1 MINVVSCI
9 DGSPATLAVCDAGAW
24 ASQGMAT
31 PLQLLH
37 VLDKSERLDHDNFA
51 YSDLSG
57 SLGIDSRK
65 HLLEEL
71 VELDAKR
78 SRLALEHGKL
88 MLEDAKNRATQQGAQ
103 EVSTLQR
110 HGGLL
115 ESVLDLQDDTILLIM
130 GRLGDSHAGQALA
143 VGSQLESVIRAVR
156 KPILI
161 TLDEFSAPSNF
172 MIAYDGRSVTQNVL
186 DTLIASPLLKG
197 LPCHLVAV
205 NNTSLDRRPELQV
218 AADKVTAAGFDV
230 ISTVLQGE
238 MQTEL
243 QGYQREHGIEL
254 MVMGAYGHS
263 RIRRLFL
270 GSNTTDMVSAS
281 TIPLII
287 VR

>member
-9 DGSPATLAVCDAGAW
+9 DGSPGAFAVCDAGAW
-24 ASQGMAT
+24 ASQRMAT

-37 VLDKSERLDHDNFA
+37 VLDKSESPART
-51 YSDLSG
+51 DLSG
-57 SLGIDSRK
+57 SLGVDSRE
-65 HLLEEL
+65 HLLDEL

-78 SRLALEHGKL
+78 NKLALEHGKL
-88 MLEDAKNRATQQGAQ
+88 MLEAAKNRAAEKGAQ
-103 EVSTLQR
+103 DITTLQR
-110 HGGLL
+110 HSSLL
-115 ESVLDLQDDTILLIM
+115 ESILELQDDTRLLIM
-130 GRLGDSHAGQALA
+130 GRLGESHAGQAMA
-143 VGSQLESVIRAVR
+143 VGSQLESVIRAVH

-161 TLDEFSAPSNF
+161 TLDQFAAPSNF
-172 MIAYDGRSVTQNVL
+172 MIAFDGRSVTQNVL
-186 DTLIASPLLKG
+186 DTLIASPLLQG

-205 NNTSLDRRPELQV
+205 NNTSLDRGPELQA
-218 AADKVTAAGFDV
+218 AADKLTGARFAV
-230 ISTVLQGE
+230 SCTVLQGE
-238 MQTEL
+238 VQAEL
-243 QGYQREHGIEL
+243 QAYQQEHGIDL

>member
-9 DGSPATLAVCDAGAW
+9 DGSPGASAVCDAGAW
-24 ASQGMAT
+24 ASARMAT

-37 VLDKSERLDHDNFA
+37 VLDKSETPAH
-51 YSDLSG
+51 SDLSG
-57 SLGIDSRK
+57 SLGVDSRE
-65 HLLEEL
+65 HLLDEL

-78 SRLALEHGKL
+78 NKLALEHGKL
-88 MLEDAKNRATQQGAQ
+88 MLEAAKTRAAEKGAQ
-103 EVSTLQR
+103 DITTLQR
-110 HGGLL
+110 HSSLL
-115 ESVLDLQDDTILLIM
+115 ESLLELQDDTRLLIM
-130 GRLGDSHAGQALA
+130 GRRGESHADQAMA
-143 VGSQLESVIRAVR
+143 VGSQLESVIRSIH

-161 TLDEFSAPSNF
+161 TLDQFTAPSNF
-172 MIAYDGRSVTQNVL
+172 MIAFDGRSVTQNVL
-186 DTLIASPLLKG
+186 DTLIASPLLQG

-205 NNTSLDRRPELQV
+205 NNTSLDRTPELQA
-218 AADKVTAAGFDV
+218 AADKLIQAGFAV
-230 ISTVLQGE
+230 SSTVLQGE
-238 MQTEL
+238 MQAEL
-243 QGYQREHGIEL
+243 QAYQLEHGIEL

>member
-9 DGSPATLAVCDAGAW
+9 DGSPGALAVCDAGAW
-24 ASQGMAT
+24 ASKGMSS

-37 VLDKSERLDHDNFA
+37 VLDKSESPIH
-51 YSDLSG
+51 SDLSG
-57 SLGIDSRK
+57 SLGVDSRE

-78 SRLALEHGKL
+78 SKLALEHGKL
-88 MLEDAKNRATQQGAQ
+88 MLEAAKTRAEEQGAK
-103 EVSTLQR
+103 EISTLQR
-110 HGGLL
+110 HGGLV
-115 ESVLDLQDDTILLIM
+115 ESVLDMQDDTRLLIM
-130 GRLGDSHAGQALA
+130 GRLGESHAGQALA
-143 VGSQLESVIRAVR
+143 VGSQLESVIRAVH

-161 TLDEFSAPSNF
+161 TLDQFTVPSNF
-172 MIAYDGRSVTQNVL
+172 MIAFDGRSVTQNVL
-186 DTLIASPLLKG
+186 DTLIGSPLLKG

-205 NNTSLDRRPELQV
+205 NNTSLDRGPELQA
-218 AADKVTAAGFDV
+218 AADKLIKAGFAV
-230 ISTVLQGE
+230 SATVLQGE
-238 MQTEL
+238 MQAEL
-243 QGYQREHGIEL
+243 QRYQQEHGIDL

>member
-9 DGSPATLAVCDAGAW
+9 DGSPGALAVCDAGAW
-24 ASQGMAT
+24 ASQRMAA

-37 VLDKSERLDHDNFA
+37 VLDKSESPIH
-51 YSDLSG
+51 SDLSG
-57 SLGIDSRK
+57 SLGVDSRE

-78 SRLALEHGKL
+78 SKLALEHGKL
-88 MLEDAKNRATQQGAQ
+88 MLEAAKNRVAERAVEKDTLDI
-103 EVSTLQR
+103 STLQR
-110 HGGLL
+110 HGSLVESLL
-115 ESVLDLQDDTILLIM
+115 ELQDDTRLLIM
-130 GRLGDSHAGQALA
+130 GRLGESHAGQALA
-143 VGSQLESVIRAVR
+143 VGSQLESVIRAVH

-161 TLDEFSAPSNF
+161 TLDQFTVPNNF
-172 MIAYDGRSVTQNVL
+172 MIAFDGRSVTQNVL
-186 DTLIASPLLKG
+186 DTLIGSPLLKG

-205 NNTSLDRRPELQV
+205 NNTSLDRGPELQA
-218 AADKVTAAGFDV
+218 AADKLTKARFTVSA
-230 ISTVLQGE
+230 TVLQGE
-238 MQTEL
+238 MQSEL
-243 QGYQREHGIEL
+243 QRYQQEHGIEL

-281 TIPLII
+281 SIPLII